1 MIARGWEAESAKIGF
16 AIMFLPR
23 AAAARASAVM
33 VFTQNSHHHK
43 THNPHLTTVYAAGY
57 DHAAAL
63 GCQSSG
69 AKNALNIL

>member
-1 MIARGWEAESAKIGF
+1 
-16 AIMFLPR
+16 MFLPR